1 MFKIDFVQKNLYTQ
15 LAFDRDDLHLGHVS
29 TPFIFFFCTLLNN
42 ADSKKYPDIILEGG
56 KQILLFF
63 SGRKVRKQWN
73 IQEGHYRNSL
83 I

>member
-1 MFKIDFVQKNLYTQ
+1 L
-15 LAFDRDDLHLGHVS
+15 
-29 TPFIFFFCTLLNN
+29 IFFFTLLNT

-73 IQEGHYRNSL
+73 I
-83 I
+83 